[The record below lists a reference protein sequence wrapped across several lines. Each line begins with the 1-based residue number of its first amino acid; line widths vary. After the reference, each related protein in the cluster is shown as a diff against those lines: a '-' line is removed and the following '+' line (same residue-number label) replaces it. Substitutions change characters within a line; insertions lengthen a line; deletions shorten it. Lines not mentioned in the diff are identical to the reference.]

1 MTSFIYVVLVRD
13 RWLVYSPLH
22 RVSALVNQAAV
33 RELRSHQ
40 GSGRLAELAS
50 QLHRDPERAPQPR
63 EGSVRPQFLGLIPTR
78 ACNLRCVYCGFGAV
92 QASSERMAPGLAV
105 KAVNWMGEHA
115 QRLEQQTLEVHFFG
129 GEPFAAGEVM
139 DVAVHR
145 TRAVAAQRG
154 LLPVLEVATNGVYRE
169 DLARFIGDYFDSVVL
184 SFDGPREIHDRRRP
198 RGDGRG
204 SFEAVARTAHLLS
217 QSPTELC
224 FRICVAQDNVERL
237 AEIVAW
243 FSEEFQPSTIDFETL
258 QPTPES
264 RQAGLEPPDPY
275 AFAVQYFRARRT
287 AAQKGVE
294 PNYAAALT
302 GTPRLSFCPVGHDAL
317 IASPDG
323 RISACYLPE
332 REWQERG
339 LDLHLGWLSE
349 NLELDTQAVGRVRRL
364 VAEKP
369 RCERCFCRFSCAGGC
384 HVHHSFPNCSKRY
397 EDFCIQ
403 TRLITACSLL
413 CELDQEPLA
422 AEVMENRPA
431 MEALALQASDR
442 LEDWDGPIG

>member
-1 MTSFIYVVLVRD
+1 MTSFIYVVPVRD
-13 RWLVYSPLH
+13 RWLVYSPLQ

-33 RELRSHQ
+33 RELCRQ
-40 GSGRLAELAS
+40 EGSGRLAELAS
-50 QLHRDPERAPQPR
+50 QLHTDPERAPQPR

-78 ACNLRCVYCGFGAV
+78 ACNLRCVYCGFGAA
-92 QASSERMAPGLAV
+92 QAPSERMAPGLAV

-129 GEPFAAGEVM
+129 GEPFAAGDVV

-145 TRAVAAQRG
+145 TRAVAAQTG

-169 DLARFIGDYFDSVVL
+169 DRARFIGDYFDSVVL

-339 LDLHLGWLSE
+339 LDLHLGRLFDAPLDRAQE
-349 NLELDTQAVGRVRRL
+349 FRQFRRHALDLVHPELPILVPEPSGR
-364 VAEKP
+364 A
-369 RCERCFCRFSCAGGC
+369 CESP
-384 HVHHSFPNCSKRY
+384 VP
-397 EDFCIQ
+397 
-403 TRLITACSLL
+403 
-413 CELDQEPLA
+413 DQEFIHP
-422 AEVMENRPA
+422 RPA
-431 MEALALQASDR
+431 DESGLKPEPQDR
-442 LEDWDGPIG
+442 LPERHRAGVLDRLGLDGDPGDDVPDPVP